1 MMKKQR
7 TERITLIVLAF
18 VLVLMIIPGTY
29 YDMVADAGKSLA
41 GFIKGNISLFL
52 AVFLLFL
59 TACYS
64 LLRYVYRKLDQYNEI
79 KVAAPYQQN
88 NTLYIYWLIIFIC
101 WLPYLIICFPA
112 SSIGWDYHWQLLQGM
127 GVVPLSNH
135 HPIVSSL
142 IYGLLYKIGFVVCGA
157 YGGLFF
163 TGLFQTAFMSFAMAY
178 GLLAVRRTGA
188 NNTVV
193 RCLLIFICICPVFAG
208 HAVWL
213 IKDSIYSSLIVI
225 LLSLCLNYRL
235 DRNKASYPS
244 LIGIVGLFATMYR
257 SEGIIIVFLFYLA
270 AIFDTFREA
279 QKNIEE
285 NGSIT
290 FSM

>member
-1 MMKKQR
+1 MKKQR

-41 GFIKGNISLFL
+41 GFIKGNLSLFL
-52 AVFLLFL
+52 AVFLLFM

-79 KVAAPYQQN
+79 KVVVPFQQN
-88 NTLYIYWLIIFIC
+88 KALYIYWLIIFIC

-112 SSIGWDYHWQLLQGM
+112 SSFGWDYHWQLLQGM
-127 GVVPLSNH
+127 GVVPFSNH

-142 IYGLLYKIGFVVCGA
+142 IYGLLYKIGFAVCGA

-163 TGLFQTAFMSFAMAY
+163 TGLFQTTLMSFAMAY
-178 GLLAVRRTGA
+178 GLLTVRRTGA
-188 NNTVV
+188 NNKVV

-213 IKDSIYSSLIVI
+213 IKDSIYSSLVVI
-225 LLSLCLNYRL
+225 ILSLCLNYRL
-235 DRNKASYPS
+235 ERNKASYPL
-244 LIGIVGLFATMYR
+244 LIGIVGLLATMYR
-257 SEGIIIVFLFYLA
+257 SE
-270 AIFDTFREA
+270 E
-279 QKNIEE
+279 
-285 NGSIT
+285 S
-290 FSM
+290 